1 MAWHGWA
8 CQGMSGCFCQPAN
21 RKQPGLTNKSAKSL
35 FSKKA
40 RLVTLCCGS
49 LQTRTR
55 KFFVR
60 ASTGARPASRL
71 PLAAIQV
78 SCLTSQLTETSPFF
92 QGRQAYFSRRFYP
105 HFTLI
110 LPHDSLESRLY
121 TSSPTL
127 QSTHPMP
134 SYKV

>member
-8 CQGMSGCFCQPAN
+8 CQGMSGCFCHPPAS
-21 RKQPGLTNKSAKSL
+21 KQSRLPYKSAKSL
-35 FSKKA
+35 FNKKA
-40 RLVTLCCGS
+40 RLVTLYCGS

-92 QGRQAYFSRRFYP
+92 QGRQAHFSSRFYP

-110 LPHDSLESRLY
+110 LPHDSLESRIY
-121 TSSPTL
+121 TSSPIL
-127 QSTHPMP
+127 QSIHLMP
-134 SYKV
+134 NDKV